1 MRQKSGARA
10 SSSERLVKHI
20 RRVTRKQ
27 YSSEEKI
34 RIVLDGL
41 RGECSI
47 AELCRREGLA
57 ESLYYS
63 WSKEFLEA
71 GKRRR
76 GQGTDTQ
83 GARRLPPPRADHRMT
98 SFADARVP

>member
-1 MRQKSGARA
+1 MKKILVGAA
-10 SSSERLVKHI
+10 AFGCV
-20 RRVTRKQ
+20 
-27 YSSEEKI
+27 
-34 RIVLDGL
+34 
-41 RGECSI
+41 RGPSWAGKTEI
-47 AELCRREGLA
+47 PD
-57 ESLYYS
+57 YS
-63 WSKEFLEA
+63 WPKEFLEA